1 MMFRHLRAHQQDRI
15 RTFLGL
21 HEDRDLLYNVTQ
33 SKIAIGSGGFAGQGY
48 LDGVM
53 VRYGRVPERHTDFIF
68 CPIGEEFG
76 FIGVVVLFVLLA
88 MLILRIMRMGDR
100 QLETFGRVYCYC
112 VASILFFHCFINIG
126 MTMGVVPIMGIPL
139 PLVSY
144 GGSSLLGFTM
154 LILIAIA
161 LDASP
166 IKSQSS
172 LLKW

>member
-1 MMFRHLRAHQQDRI
+1 
-15 RTFLGL
+15 
-21 HEDRDLLYNVTQ
+21 
-33 SKIAIGSGGFAGQGY
+33 
-48 LDGVM
+48 M

-68 CPIGEEFG
+68 CTIGEEFG

-154 LILIAIA
+154 LIFIAIA